1 MSELQYVKEIM
12 EPNME
17 EARAAVSLLN
27 VYEEVEGGRDSNS
40 SVHDYN
46 K

>member
-17 EARAAVSLLN
+17 EARAAVSLN

>member
-1 MSELQYVKEIM
+1 MSELQYAKEIV
-12 EPNME
+12 EAHME
-17 EARAAVSLLN
+17 EARAAISLN
-27 VYEEVEGGRDSNS
+27 VYEEVEGRRDSNS

>member
-1 MSELQYVKEIM
+1 
-12 EPNME
+12 ME
-17 EARAAVSLLN
+17 EARAAISLN
-27 VYEEVEGGRDSNS
+27 VYEEAEGGRDSNS